1 MWNMERMGSIIDR
14 DRKGCFE
21 VHPDSFPKK
30 EEIKKKSI
38 AKTQSQNEN
47 L

>member
-14 DRKGCFE
+14 KGCFE
-21 VHPDSFPKK
+21 VHPDCFPKK